1 MRLLS
6 YAISG
11 LRLYEN
17 HECRMDLYAIDAVRE
32 PGYTHMLDGAAR
44 NISINTAIGVA
55 GINASGKTTALRV
68 TELALAV
75 AGGMSLGSLNPDLFP
90 LYDTMDDRIG
100 VRALFEQDGRFHLI
114 DSLLERTGEGRT
126 PLRFIRETLS
136 IHHGKLSKKMLAS
149 AMNGTLDPER
159 WTVLSSRNV
168 GRPGVRGELS
178 ADAKRYLPPD
188 RSICGAF
195 VKDTD
200 IATEL
205 LPVSPTL
212 TVSPARPVVT
222 LFDAS
227 IERLD
232 YDKDGIHLKFRN
244 EGKER
249 EVTPNSL
256 VIINEGMYGKYTN
269 GSKRLK
275 PSDYC
280 KRELGMKQVKSRAWL
295 ERYWAASG
303 FREPASCGAPADC
316 QHGAHLVEDASLVL
330 LRCLHVLIPESQG
343 DLSLRRH
350 ADPVFHKTS
359 QTGPVPFALIP
370 DEAPLC
376 TTRSKNVRHVAHAV
390 KSRVRTIM
398 LDRRVYR
405 VAMQAKGGR

>member
-1 MRLLS
+1 M
-6 YAISG
+6 
-11 LRLYEN
+11 
-17 HECRMDLYAIDAVRE
+17 
-32 PGYTHMLDGAAR
+32 
-44 NISINTAIGVA
+44 
-55 GINASGKTTALRV
+55 RV

-168 GRPGVRGELS
+168 GRPGIRGELS

-256 VIINEGMYGKYTN
+256 VNMVSSGTLRGGALVGRALETLRAGGYLIVDELENSINKQLVFAIMDLFASPVTNPHGATLLFSTHYPELLDHFTRKDSIWFAVRDGKGFALRNLGAYLGRTD
-269 GSKRLK
+269 LK
-275 PSDYC
+275 KSVSFFANRVPGTAPSYAAVRALQDY
-280 KRELGMKQVKSRAWL
+280 A
-295 ERYWAASG
+295 ERY
-303 FREPASCGAPADC
+303 
-316 QHGAHLVEDASLVL
+316 V
-330 LRCLHVLIPESQG
+330 
-343 DLSLRRH
+343 H
-350 ADPVFHKTS
+350 A
-359 QTGPVPFALIP
+359 
-370 DEAPLC
+370 
-376 TTRSKNVRHVAHAV
+376 
-390 KSRVRTIM
+390 
-398 LDRRVYR
+398 
-405 VAMQAKGGR
+405 

>member
-1 MRLLS
+1 
-6 YAISG
+6 
-11 LRLYEN
+11 
-17 HECRMDLYAIDAVRE
+17 
-32 PGYTHMLDGAAR
+32 
-44 NISINTAIGVA
+44 
-55 GINASGKTTALRV
+55 
-68 TELALAV
+68 
-75 AGGMSLGSLNPDLFP
+75 
-90 LYDTMDDRIG
+90 MDDRIG
-100 VRALFEQDGRFHLI
+100 VRALFEQDGRFHFI

-149 AMNGTLDPER
+149 AMNGTLDSER

-256 VIINEGMYGKYTN
+256 VNMVSSGTLRGGALVGRALETLRAGGYLIVDELENSINKQLVFAIMDLFASPVTNPHGATLLFSTHYPELLDHFTRKDSIWFAVRDGKGFALRNLGAYLGRTD
-269 GSKRLK
+269 LK
-275 PSDYC
+275 KSVSFFANRVPGTAPSYAAVRALQDY
-280 KRELGMKQVKSRAWL
+280 A
-295 ERYWAASG
+295 ERY
-303 FREPASCGAPADC
+303 
-316 QHGAHLVEDASLVL
+316 V
-330 LRCLHVLIPESQG
+330 
-343 DLSLRRH
+343 H
-350 ADPVFHKTS
+350 A
-359 QTGPVPFALIP
+359 
-370 DEAPLC
+370 
-376 TTRSKNVRHVAHAV
+376 
-390 KSRVRTIM
+390 
-398 LDRRVYR
+398 
-405 VAMQAKGGR
+405 